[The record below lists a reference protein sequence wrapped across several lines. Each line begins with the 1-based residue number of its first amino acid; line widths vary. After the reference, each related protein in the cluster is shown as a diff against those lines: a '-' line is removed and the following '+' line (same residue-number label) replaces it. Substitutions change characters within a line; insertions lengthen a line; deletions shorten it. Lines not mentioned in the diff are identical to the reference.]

1 MNHHTN
7 SGCSCTPNQSIK
19 CTVDNCA
26 YHCQDS
32 QFCGLNTIQVGTH
45 ESTPTKSECVDCESF
60 KLK

>member
-1 MNHHTN
+1 MSDHTN

-26 YHCQDS
+26 YHCQGS